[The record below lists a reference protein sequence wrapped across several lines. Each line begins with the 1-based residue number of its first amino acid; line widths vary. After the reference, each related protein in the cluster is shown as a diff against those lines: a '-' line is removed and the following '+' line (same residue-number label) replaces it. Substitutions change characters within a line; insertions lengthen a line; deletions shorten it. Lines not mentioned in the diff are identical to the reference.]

1 MSDQPSEF
9 NPYQPADGQP
19 GQQPAPS
26 LLGRKVAELA
36 RWQTFFAIL
45 MTIGIVGFL
54 GLLAITMLAGSEPV
68 AALGGIA
75 CMGGFMML
83 IYGLPAVTLW
93 KASASARQ
101 YSRSPDSQQLEEFAS
116 AQLVFW
122 RTVGIIA
129 ALVLGFYAVAIVV
142 VMLVGVTAAVS

>member
-19 GQQPAPS
+19 GQQVEPS

-45 MTIGIVGFL
+45 MTIGIVGFM
-54 GLLAITMLAGSEPV
+54 GMLAFTLLAGSQPV
-68 AALGGIA
+68 AALGGLA
-75 CMGGFMML
+75 CMGGFMLL

-93 KASASARQ
+93 RASASARQ
-101 YSRSPDSQQLEEFAS
+101 YSRSPDSQRLAEFAS

-122 RTVGIIA
+122 RTFGIIA
-129 ALVLGFYAVAIVV
+129 ALVLGFYAVAIVAA
-142 VMLVGVTAAVS
+142 MLIGVTAAVN

>member
-19 GQQPAPS
+19 GQQAEPS

-54 GLLAITMLAGSEPV
+54 GMLSFTVLAGSETG

-101 YSRSPDSQQLEEFAS
+101 YSRSPDSERLAEFAS

-129 ALVLGFYAVAIVV
+129 ALVLGFYTIALVA
-142 VMLVGVTAAVS
+142 VMLIGVSAAVS